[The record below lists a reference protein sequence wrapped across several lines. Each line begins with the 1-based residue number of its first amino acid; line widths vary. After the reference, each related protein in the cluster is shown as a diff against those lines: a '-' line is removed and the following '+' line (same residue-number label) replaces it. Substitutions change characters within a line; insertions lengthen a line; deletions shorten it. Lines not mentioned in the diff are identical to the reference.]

1 MLVMWYHL
9 DLAVGD
15 ERPTVDT
22 VIDRMYIPSPEK
34 GAGDCDINHRTRSGR
49 TADSDWRSRLIPLAL
64 V

>member
-1 MLVMWYHL
+1 MDIMWYHL

-34 GAGDCDINHRTRSGR
+34 GAGDCDINHRTMGMIFTFGKDSG
-49 TADSDWRSRLIPLAL
+49 L
-64 V
+64 

>member
-1 MLVMWYHL
+1 MWYHL

-34 GAGDCDINHRTRSGR
+34 GAGDCDINHRPMGMIFTFGKDSG
-49 TADSDWRSRLIPLAL
+49 L
-64 V
+64 